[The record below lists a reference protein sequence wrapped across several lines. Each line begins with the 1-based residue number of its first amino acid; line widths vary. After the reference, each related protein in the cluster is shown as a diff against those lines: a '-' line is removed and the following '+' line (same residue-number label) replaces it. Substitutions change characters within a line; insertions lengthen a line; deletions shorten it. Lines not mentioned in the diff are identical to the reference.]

1 MSEETVFES
10 LLENMEQSFFLLEEL
25 NDSALRVYVEQALR
39 DVYNN
44 IQLELGALPRDL
56 PYV

>member
-10 LLENMEQSFFLLEEL
+10 LLENMEQSFFLIEEL
-25 NDSALRVYVEQALR
+25 GDTALRVYLEQALR

-44 IQLELGALPRDL
+44 IQFELGVIPKDL
-56 PYV
+56 SYV

>member
-1 MSEETVFES
+1 MSEETVFVN
-10 LLENMEQSFFLLEEL
+10 LLENMEQSFYLLEEL
-25 NDSALRVYVEQALR
+25 TDSALRVYIEQALR

-44 IQLELGALPRDL
+44 IQFELGAIPKDL